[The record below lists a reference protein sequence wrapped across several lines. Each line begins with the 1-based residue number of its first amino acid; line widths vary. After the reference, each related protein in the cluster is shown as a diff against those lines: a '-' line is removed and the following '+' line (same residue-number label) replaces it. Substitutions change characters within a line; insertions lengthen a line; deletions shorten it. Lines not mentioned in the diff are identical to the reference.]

1 MAPTLYRIIL
11 QVDNLDRD
19 LVFGRAHF
27 ERDMPGRSVR
37 TGALTSVAQ
46 VLNPVSARPLGV

>member
-1 MAPTLYRIIL
+1 
-11 QVDNLDRD
+11 
-19 LVFGRAHF
+19 
-27 ERDMPGRSVR
+27 MPGRSVR